1 MKSDVKDDKEYES
14 DKKYKADKADKVNKD
29 DKYDKYDKDLAVL
42 LAEMKE
48 YGEANHVPIINAKG
62 LHVLTETVAQKRPR
76 RVLEI
81 GTAIGYSTLYI
92 AANSAGDV
100 EIVTLELSDER
111 ADEAE
116 DFIGRSRFAGQID
129 IIRGDAGE
137 NILRQSGSFDLVFI
151 DAAKG
156 QYPDYFRKVYPLL
169 AEDGVVIADNV
180 LFRGYVRGSE
190 PVPRRFRT
198 IVKRLREYIGMVTE
212 NDEFRTEIHED
223 GDGLAVSWR
232 YR

>member
-1 MKSDVKDDKEYES
+1 MKID
-14 DKKYKADKADKVNKD
+14 YKN
-29 DKYDKYDKDLAVL
+29 DKDLTAL

-48 YGEANHVPIINAKG
+48 YGEANHVPIINAQG
-62 LHVLTETVAQKRPR
+62 LRVLTDTVAMKKPR

-92 AANSAGDV
+92 AANSAVDV

-116 DFIGRSRFAGQID
+116 GFIARSRFAGQIAVV
-129 IIRGDAGE
+129 RGDAGE
-137 NILRQSGSFDLVFI
+137 NILRQSGRFDLVFI

-156 QYPDYFRKVYPLL
+156 QYPDYFRKIYPLL
-169 AEDGVVIADNV
+169 AEDAVVIADNV
-180 LFRGYVRGSE
+180 LFRGYVRGTE

-198 IVKRLREYIGMVTE
+198 IVKRLREYISMVTE
-212 NDEFRTEIHED
+212 NEGFRTEIHEN

-232 YR
+232 CI